1 MDAPDFLLFLTT
13 LALGALGGGAVA
25 SRFARHRPAPP
36 DTRLEATTL
45 VECIEKVCKVVMA
58 EGYFSEILTY
68 QNQKKYLYFLNDE
81 KRALIIA
88 KAKVLVGY
96 DFAKMRF
103 RQPTGGDKR
112 LVIEFFP
119 EPEVLSIDTDYQFY
133 DLDPGLLNH
142 FRSEDYTR
150 LLDEAKK
157 TMYDRALQSDLPR
170 IAGNQLQYMIFQ
182 LADSMGWRLELPP
195 AEQQKLDDLT
205 TRYDTLTADPSPLPG
220 NLLDD
225 IKKQDDPQTDA

>member
-1 MDAPDFLLFLTT
+1 MESSDLVVLFFTLL
-13 LALGALGGGAVA
+13 LGGAGGMAVSSWLK
-25 SRFARHRPAPP
+25 SRKSGTVTDVRI
-36 DTRLEATTL
+36 DSTML
-45 VECIEKVCKVVMA
+45 VERIEKVFKVVMA

-68 QNQKKYLYFLNDE
+68 QDQKKYLYFLNDE

-103 RQPTGGDKR
+103 RQPADGDKR
-112 LVIEFFP
+112 LIIEYFP
-119 EPEVLSIDTDYQFY
+119 EPEVLSIDTDYKFY

-142 FRSEDYTR
+142 FKSEDYTR

-170 IAGNQLQYMIFQ
+170 IASNQIQYMIFQ
-182 LADSMGWRLELPP
+182 LADSLGWQLELPP
-195 AEQQKLDDLT
+195 AEQRKLDEIAH
-205 TRYDTLTADPSPLPG
+205 RYDDLKADPRELPG
-220 NLLDD
+220 DILDD
-225 IKKQDDPQTDA
+225 IKKETNE